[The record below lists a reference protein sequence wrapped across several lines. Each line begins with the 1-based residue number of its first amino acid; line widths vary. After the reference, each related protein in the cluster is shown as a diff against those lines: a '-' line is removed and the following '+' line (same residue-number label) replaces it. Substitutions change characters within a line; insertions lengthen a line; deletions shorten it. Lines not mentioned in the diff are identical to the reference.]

1 MMCGQPSS
9 ALQHSCL
16 QARTVKSPAR
26 APEHAKTSKT
36 PKQHSHPEHALS
48 PDARGTAGARACIA
62 AMELS
67 RQGQRRAC
75 RAHRHLWLLQPGL
88 RWGLLLRCPLRA
100 IIERTRKQEC
110 HLASRP
116 ARHRGP
122 SNALAQR
129 LAAAV
134 DLVLC
139 TVKNSHLA
147 LSGSRTSERQN
158 KHGVITGRSIRSPD
172 RRCL

>member
-1 MMCGQPSS
+1 MPAVRTAIFGCSS
-9 ALQHSCL
+9 RGSVGAYYSA
-16 QARTVKSPAR
+16 ARF
-26 APEHAKTSKT
+26 
-36 PKQHSHPEHALS
+36 
-48 PDARGTAGARACIA
+48 
-62 AMELS
+62 
-67 RQGQRRAC
+67 
-75 RAHRHLWLLQPGL
+75 
-88 RWGLLLRCPLRA
+88 A

-158 KHGVITGRSIRSPD
+158 KHGALDPESGPAMPMSEQTKCVTLHHGHEALPPGGGGPAERAATGRRAAAVPRVAGYVRSRLGY
-172 RRCL
+172 RRGTRKTPGGVNLSTGVRRRKLRNAR